1 MCSSFSLK
9 GDCAASL
16 ALAVAPTTPPRLL
29 QSAEGTSSGP
39 RLECL
44 FSFLPL
50 FNQLCLCFRS
60 IDIRGSGPR
69 EHHRQHH
76 ATGGH
81 QQHQPPHHHL
91 GLGQEEQEHQHTVA
105 HGWCPRW
112 NDHAPPTCLFPAAT
126 GQCRELWPH
135 GSPWYYVVSDS
146 AGPGG
151 EATMSRGLDRW
162 VEGREDM
169 ASRLHL
175 PVGHCECAARLPT
188 DPCGTRASISGARS
202 CLPSGLHCLG
212 EAWQAAGWGQ
222 SLSTQSTVCR
232 IFGIPSSGQR
242 RVQANDL
249 VGLSLMCYKSLC
261 FQKLCTM
268 SLLSLV
274 LPVFV
279 APGLIDGCVDGWCFA
294 CLRGGGGAE
303 INKTYI
309 LKLCAALFAFQR
321 PWPAFQCT
329 GILWL
334 HSWTSMSDFFK
345 LQSPSSVISRESRGE
360 NKAKYF
366 KIVYCLL
373 DFAPFLLLFPPIVFF
388 QKVAFGNFLSKLKHG
403 QMKNGFWHMVQF
415 AVF

>member
-169 ASRLHL
+169 ASHLHL

-202 CLPSGLHCLG
+202 CLPSGLRCLG

-294 CLRGGGGAE
+294 CLRGEGVQ
-303 INKTYI
+303 KST
-309 LKLCAALFAFQR
+309 KLIF
-321 PWPAFQCT
+321 W
-329 GILWL
+329 
-334 HSWTSMSDFFK
+334 
-345 LQSPSSVISRESRGE
+345 SSVLHCLHFKGHGQHFSAQVFSDCTPEPAWVIFSNCSPHPVWSAGKAGGKTKPNISKLFIAYWILHLFFYSSLQLFSSKR
-360 NKAKYF
+360 
-366 KIVYCLL
+366 
-373 DFAPFLLLFPPIVFF
+373 LLLEIFCP
-388 QKVAFGNFLSKLKHG
+388 N
-403 QMKNGFWHMVQF
+403 
-415 AVF
+415 